1 MEKTFTIDK
10 RIISFIM
17 ALFMIISSFIYIR
30 MPEAKAA
37 AYSVSSGSDNWDT
50 WFDSYVGA
58 TGAYYNGLGSYNENY
73 NPFSVNASNHLVA
86 DIKDHSN
93 AVGTVSTFIDCATL
107 ASSKSGIIPSK
118 YTVTYNINTSKG
130 GTYYAVDGN
139 GNGTF
144 SIGILKGQPSTTCM
158 SNWAH
163 GVINGFNDSNNGVV
177 LNFKS
182 KAASKLTYDFV
193 DIYVD
198 GKIKHTGALSDL
210 GITVNCDGTSDL
222 TVSLEKLSSGKYDV
236 VLSTS
241 DGKECSF
248 YNSPFGFSYSVSD
261 STLLYYSA
269 GSFPCGQQVGNTYN
283 LKTDGSFTIKTVGSE
298 CSSAVPAAKF
308 NGSNHSIKGEELTN
322 YYLESCSACGTTIAK
337 RYNITFDANGGTGG
351 PNDTAKAY
359 TCSGPE
365 VKATYTIPSTN
376 PTRSGYSFA
385 GWKATTNDTA
395 INGNIY
401 QPGAS
406 FTTGYHIT
414 LVAQWTEGTYTLTLN
429 PDGGTIASGYS
440 TTYSFKTNQ
449 KLADKIGGF
458 PTATKTGYTFNGWK
472 LLSSGEHWTDGWGTQ
487 PFTWGQN
494 VTFVA
499 QWTANKYTVSYD
511 VNGNTQITC
520 DTTPKTVTFGQ
531 QYGTLPAAIRVGYT
545 FDGWY
550 TAATGGT
557 RITASSVVS
566 TASNH
571 TLYAHWTA
579 NTYTLTLALDG
590 GEMTGGYNTSYSIK
604 QDQLFADVIGGFPAP
619 IKRGYLFNGW
629 KNTATGEHWTGGWGT
644 QPFTYGANTTITA
657 QWVEDPNF
665 KPYYLIFDVNG
676 GNMTSNHAT
685 TYGIATGDKYVDIL
699 GTIPTAARTG
709 YTFDGWYSAKYNYT
723 LEIDG
728 TFTAAEDV
736 TLVAQWVP
744 VQSVVTL
751 NLNDTTGTKAECSV
765 SSITVAYDST
775 YSALP
780 TPTRTGYTFNGWFTA
795 ATGGTQVTSSTKV
808 TITSNQT
815 LYAHWTAKSYT
826 LTFVLQGGTQ
836 QSGYAESYT
845 FLADQSF
852 NEVIGGFPIPTRTGY
867 DFRYWQWSNHTDHC
881 WETEWGANQTYYFGQ
896 NITVYARWDAATY
909 TVTFNKNASD
919 ATLTT
924 TSKTVTFAQ
933 PYGTL
938 PTPSRGDAYIFD
950 GWFTEATGGTE
961 VTKDTVVSI
970 AGNHTLY
977 AHWLDAASY
986 TITFNSNGYLNAQNN
1001 MVPTLVSVS
1010 GTSLPGGGTTA
1021 SFNISKNQKFA
1032 DAVGHSAYFPTH
1044 ANWTFV
1050 SWRAEYNDS
1059 NGKAAFVILSSDNW
1073 TTAVF
1078 DGASDVMC
1086 TAYYQCLH
1094 STFNSAIA
1102 NWIETPERVIGKCR
1116 VCGYDGAYGY
1126 RINFLAR
1133 YNNAA
1138 DILLSYGVPQDELFT
1153 IDNVFVNGY
1162 SGPSCLYDSVNG
1174 IIIDFLDI
1182 TAYSPIVTIQ
1192 FNPILIAAHDRD
1204 AGWLGWSIDGK
1215 SLEPQKHRQ
1224 IIFDQNSS
1232 EWNHHLYLRSEY
1244 ETGYHEIV
1252 FNAGNGLK
1260 GEDVNTVFGAIP
1272 NNGVLVDM
1280 NRRYGVIP
1288 IRDGQSYHSAMNYIP
1303 QAKHIGNYHYPDPTV
1318 SSYYNPIQFSNGN
1331 FHSYSNSAN
1340 TLYVS
1345 IGWTESDN
1353 FAGTTDP
1360 LRTQSMMNAWHGGEV
1375 INSTTCHKEYNF
1387 GKDIQLSAWYFSQPR
1402 YGNNGTEV
1410 QDDGVS
1416 QGYLTTFY
1424 ANNKGASDDY
1434 NDAYYDPDEK
1444 SGGTM
1449 YYMYKKSGS
1458 TYTCTPIFGFDRN
1471 DYGSDTY
1478 IFEPSPEQYT
1488 YDFNITAYDND
1499 NVKYFDT
1506 YSAIIA
1512 KEPKR
1517 YTYYM
1522 GEGDHYVFP
1531 TVVADPQGVSY
1542 EPYEKEN
1549 GFEYYEL
1556 DQNGN
1561 KVYFDNISDPGYDM
1575 ITDNNGNTYYNSIP
1589 QNKFKLS
1596 RTSKGY
1602 PVCNLYTQHAT
1613 WEGFN
1618 VPGDSLPL
1626 GFPGLSYYFNG
1637 GTNTLYTPVQ
1647 PHGGSQTYFVTALG
1661 YQDYGNTYGAA
1672 TPLSYPDGNNF
1683 VSMYASL
1690 AAAGIPMQACYYTQW
1705 DFVNTF
1711 NSNYPNGQSH
1721 DGVVGYPTTL
1731 PSGKTANVD
1740 SDGNHFVYGFFNS
1753 FAGTTGKT
1761 NKMFTCEDYVIDAWQ
1776 LYDPNGNPVSYDKN
1790 GDGAADSY
1798 LILDTSD
1805 KYPASD
1811 TEFNALP
1818 VERRNELEVTIY
1830 NAYVFAQV
1838 PGCEFRAVWKRVYDF
1853 TLIEDEAGTGAANFA
1868 KVKYKDKFEVDQN
1881 VYFTETTTVRVY
1893 PETKVTINELS
1904 ASSGYNYEYL
1914 TLNNQKYPTVPG
1926 RIITNDDSYS
1936 FLILGDTTM
1945 TAQFVSN
1952 SSTAKLMLDRN
1963 NWTLNKWS
1971 WRLYTSYK
1979 AMRDSSNS
1987 FYASSL
1993 SPSYALYK
2001 KGTTA
2006 YTVTVTGS
2014 TFADVNT
2021 SYEAKYDELITLMT
2035 ASKKGS
2041 SQFVGWQA
2049 DGVFV
2054 SYDPIFDYRVIGTAA
2069 VTAVYSGTKDASVSI
2084 SSISSNDDS
2093 REAFTASHVAPEG
2106 YTLIEAGFL
2115 VSTTEHS
2122 FTENDISECTSSSN
2136 YEKIVSSNQSAD
2148 GVFKLLYAAGT
2159 RYAAAYVYYYDKNG
2173 NIVCRIS
2180 DTIKQ

>member
-1 MEKTFTIDK
+1 MEKTFTIKK

-17 ALFMIISSFIYIR
+17 ALLMVFSSFIYIGEHKA
-30 MPEAKAA
+30 EAAMNLA
-37 AYSVSSGSDNWDT
+37 LNSNNWRGWYESYVHPAVTTSNYQGMINLGLNPLSVSSGMIYSTDRHTAAGYDD
-50 WFDSYVGA
+50 FVA
-58 TGAYYNGLGSYNENY
+58 
-73 NPFSVNASNHLVA
+73 VASN
-86 DIKDHSN
+86 
-93 AVGTVSTFIDCATL
+93 GSTAP
-107 ASSKSGIIPSK
+107 AGYS
-118 YTVTYNINTSKG
+118 
-130 GTYYAVDGN
+130 
-139 GNGTF
+139 
-144 SIGILKGQPSTTCM
+144 
-158 SNWAH
+158 
-163 GVINGFNDSNNGVV
+163 
-177 LNFKS
+177 
-182 KAASKLTYDFV
+182 
-193 DIYVD
+193 
-198 GKIKHTGALSDL
+198 
-210 GITVNCDGTSDL
+210 ITVNIRTGYNAFGDAAYKPYISDGGGHGSFCIGIMNTDTPGGTAFTTGYWAYGVMYGFYDTDGYTLTFKADAGSTKYYDRCVIYKGSTTAVAEVDLTANLVMADGTADTTVKLVKNDDDYDIVVSNSNGL
-222 TVSLEKLSSGKYDV
+222 TKTLYTITDFSEDQKLYYGVGAFCCSQNGGAYIQ
-236 VLSTS
+236 TS
-241 DGKECSF
+241 
-248 YNSPFGFSYSVSD
+248 PGFIVKSVSD
-261 STLLYYSA
+261 CEGAHSPA
-269 GSFPCGQQVGNTYN
+269 SFTG
-283 LKTDGSFTIKTVGSE
+283 DGSHNYDWVVTDNYKYQV
-298 CSSAVPAAKF
+298 CQ
-308 NGSNHSIKGEELTN
+308 NSN
-322 YYLESCSACGTTIAK
+322 CGAIGNK
-337 RYNITFDANGGTGG
+337 RYEIYYDANGGSGA
-351 PNDTAKAY
+351 PDDAY
-359 TCSGPE
+359 MDVDCNNNPE
-365 VKATYTIPSTN
+365 ANVTFTVSSTK
-376 PTRSGYSFA
+376 PTRAGYSFT
-385 GWKATTNDTA
+385 GWMIQSNDSAVDST
-395 INGNIY
+395 IV
-401 QPGAS
+401 QPGS
-406 FTTGYHIT
+406 KVKTKYHCT
-414 LVAQWTEGTYTLTLN
+414 FVAQWTEGTYTLTLD

-472 LLSSGEHWTDGWGTQ
+472 LLSSGEHWTDDWGTQ

-531 QYGTLPAAIRVGYT
+531 QYGTLPAASRVGYT

-550 TAATGGT
+550 TSATGGT
-557 RITASSVVS
+557 RITASSIVS

-579 NTYTLTLALDG
+579 KTYTLTLALAG
-590 GEMTGGYNTSYSIK
+590 GEMTGSYKTSYSIK
-604 QDQLFADVIGGFPAP
+604 QDELFADVIGGFPAP

-723 LEIDG
+723 LEIGG

-780 TPTRTGYTFNGWFTA
+780 APTRTGYTFNGWFTA

-924 TSKTVTFAQ
+924 TSVTVTYGKE
-933 PYGTL
+933 YGTL
-938 PTPSRGDAYIFD
+938 PEPSRGDEYLFD
-950 GWFTEATGGTE
+950 GWFTQAEGGTR
-961 VTKDTVVSI
+961 VTSTTIVTATS
-970 AGNHTLY
+970 NHTLY

-1001 MVPTLVSVS
+1001 MVPTPVSVS

-1050 SWRAEYNDS
+1050 GWKAEYNDS
-1059 NGKAAFVILSSDNW
+1059 NGKEAFVILSSDNW

-1094 STFNSAIA
+1094 STFNNAI
-1102 NWIETPERVIGKCR
+1102 NSWVETQDRVIGKCR

-1133 YNNAA
+1133 YNNKE
-1138 DILLSYGVPQDELFT
+1138 DILLSFGVPQDELFT
-1153 IDNVFVNGY
+1153 IDNVYVNGY
-1162 SGPSCLYDSVNG
+1162 AGPSCLYDSVNG

-1204 AGWLGWSIDGK
+1204 AGWLGWSVEGK
-1215 SLEPQKHRQ
+1215 SLTPQKHMQ
-1224 IIFDQNSS
+1224 IIFDQSNS

-1318 SSYYNPIQFSNGN
+1318 SSYYNPIRFSNGN

-1402 YGNNGTEV
+1402 YGDNGTDV
-1410 QDDGVS
+1410 QDDGVA

-1556 DQNGN
+1556 DENGK

-1575 ITDNNGNTYYNSIP
+1575 ITDNNGNTYYNSLP
-1589 QNKFKLS
+1589 SDKNRFKLS
-1596 RTSKGY
+1596 RTSNGV
-1602 PVCNLYTQHAT
+1602 PVCNLYTQNAT
-1613 WEGFN
+1613 WEGYN
-1618 VPGDSLPL
+1618 VVGGSLPL
-1626 GFPGLSYYFNG
+1626 GFPGISYYIG
-1637 GTNTLYTPVQ
+1637 GNKALYTPVQ
-1647 PHGGSQTYFVTALG
+1647 PHGNAMTYFLTALD
-1661 YQDYGNTYGAA
+1661 YQDYGNMYGSGIPM
-1672 TPLSYPDGNNF
+1672 TYPDGNQY
-1683 VSMYASL
+1683 VSMYPTLL
-1690 AAAGIPMQACYYTQW
+1690 ARNLPMQACYYTQW
-1705 DFVNTF
+1705 DFEVEF
-1711 NSNYPNGQSH
+1711 NANYPTGQVH
-1721 DGVVGYPTTL
+1721 DNTVGYPTSL
-1731 PSGKTANVD
+1731 ASGKTANVD
-1740 SDGNHFVYGFFNS
+1740 ENGNHFVYGFFDS
-1753 FAGTTGKT
+1753 FSNTPGLN
-1761 NKMFTCEDYVIDAWQ
+1761 NKMFTCEDYVIDGWQ
-1776 LYDPNGNPVSYDKN
+1776 LYNQDGVPVIYDHDYDNSTDGVHLIIDTIDKKPEDPKGLSQKDYMCFANDYSVSIYD
-1790 GDGAADSY
+1790 AY
-1798 LILDTSD
+1798 
-1805 KYPASD
+1805 
-1811 TEFNALP
+1811 
-1818 VERRNELEVTIY
+1818 IY
-1830 NAYVFAQV
+1830 ARE
-1838 PGCEFRAVWKRVYDF
+1838 PGCEFRAIWKRVYNY
-1853 TLIEDEAGTGAANFA
+1853 TLIEDEAGKGAEYFAN
-1868 KVKYKDKFEVDQN
+1868 VKYKDRFDDDCN
-1881 VYFTETTTVRVY
+1881 VKLTETTTL
-1893 PETKVTINELS
+1893 KVCPNTNVTVSAIS
-1904 ASSGYNYEYL
+1904 ASSGYSYEYL

-2021 SYEAKYDELITLMT
+2021 TYEAKYDELITLMT

-2084 SSISSNDDS
+2084 SSISSNGDS